1 MKYIISIIIIA
12 AVGFGI
18 WKVVATKAPEGIP
31 QVTVTETS
39 ATTATSATATSTTTT
54 TGNVIVKSASF
65 SFTGYG
71 PGKEHT
77 GTFGKVSYNLG
88 LDAKGLI
95 SSGSVVVDAA
105 TATTGIEK
113 LDGHLASADF
123 FDVAK
128 YPLITFKLSNINW
141 APNGTSASVSSTTA
155 TGILDFHGVQKTVS
169 FPIWYDAKTKTY
181 SADLRIK
188 ASDFKLKYTAIKD
201 EVRIKFSVSI

>member
-1 MKYIISIIIIA
+1 MKYVISILIIA

-18 WKVVATKAPEGIP
+18 WKVTSTKAPEGIP
-31 QVTVTETS
+31 EVTVTETQ
-39 ATTATSATATSTTTT
+39 ATT
-54 TGNVIVKSASF
+54 TGAAAASTATTSSSIVKSASF

-77 GTFGKVSYNLG
+77 GTFSKVSYNLS
-88 LDAKGLI
+88 LDAKGMI
-95 SSGSVVVDAA
+95 SSGSVVIDAA

-113 LDGHLASADF
+113 LDGHLMSADF

-128 YPLITFKLSNINW
+128 YPFITFKLSGI
-141 APNGTSASVSSTTA
+141 ASSTA
-155 TGILDFHGVQKTVS
+155 TGVLDFHGVEKAVS
-169 FPIWYDAKTKTY
+169 FPISYDAKTKTY

-201 EVRIKFSVSI
+201 EVRIKFSVAI

>member
-1 MKYIISIIIIA
+1 MKYVIIILIIA
-12 AVGFGI
+12 AVGFGT
-18 WKVVATKAPEGIP
+18 WKVTSTKAPEGIP

-39 ATTATSATATSTTTT
+39 TTT
-54 TGNVIVKSASF
+54 TGATTASKATTSSSIVKSASF

-77 GTFGKVSYNLG
+77 GTFGKVSYDLS
-88 LDAKGLI
+88 LDAKGMI
-95 SSGSVVVDAA
+95 SSGSVVIDAA
-105 TATTGIEK
+105 TATTGTEK
-113 LDGHLASADF
+113 LDGHLMSADF

-128 YPLITFKLSNINW
+128 YPLITFKLSGI
-141 APNGTSASVSSTTA
+141 ASSTA
-155 TGILDFHGVQKTVS
+155 TGVLDFHGVQKTVS
-169 FPIWYDAKTKTY
+169 FPISYDAKTKTY

>member
-12 AVGFGI
+12 ALGFGI
-18 WKVVATKAPEGIP
+18 WKITSTKAPEGIP

-39 ATTATSATATSTTTT
+39 ASTTGAAATSTTTT

-77 GTFGKVSYNLG
+77 GTFSKVSYNLS
-88 LDAKGLI
+88 LDSNGLI
-95 SSGSVVVDAA
+95 SSGSVVIDAA

-113 LDGHLASADF
+113 LDGHLKGEDF

-128 YPLITFKLSNINW
+128 YPLITFKLSGINW
-141 APNGTSASVSSTTA
+141 APTGTSASVSSTTA
-155 TGILDFHGVQKTVS
+155 TGVLDFHGVQKTVS
-169 FPIWYDAKTKTY
+169 FPISYDEKTKTY

-188 ASDFKLKYTAIKD
+188 ASDFKVKYTAIKD
-201 EVRIKFSVSI
+201 EVRIKFSVAI